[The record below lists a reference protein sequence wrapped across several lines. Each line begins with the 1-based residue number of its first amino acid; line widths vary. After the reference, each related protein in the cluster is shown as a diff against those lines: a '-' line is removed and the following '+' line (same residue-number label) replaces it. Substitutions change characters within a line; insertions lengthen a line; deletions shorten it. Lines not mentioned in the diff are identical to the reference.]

1 MRRHLNEPRPTPLLL
16 VCDDDEDDR
25 LLIQTALGENRLKM
39 DIHLVEDGEEL
50 LDYLLRRGKH
60 SDLHTQRLPDLILL
74 DLRMPKMDGL
84 EVLSAIKN
92 EEHLRYIP
100 VVILTT
106 SRLPEDITHSY
117 QLGANSYIIKP
128 VKYDLLVERLQA
140 IMEYWFNV
148 VELPH

>member
-1 MRRHLNEPRPTPLLL
+1 MRRPLNEPRPTPLLL

-25 LLIQTALGENRLKM
+25 LLIQTALGENKLRM

-50 LDYLLRRGKH
+50 LDYLTRRGKH
-60 SDLHTQRLPDLILL
+60 STLHEQRLPDLILL

-84 EVLSAIKN
+84 EVLSTIKN

-106 SRLPEDITHSY
+106 SRLPEDIAHSY

-128 VKYDLLVERLQA
+128 VKYDLLVDRLHA
-140 IMEYWFNV
+140 IMQYWFSV